1 MCAPYCV
8 NVCVDCRIVLK
19 VTADPDQLR
28 FAANVLMENGDG
40 LSSGVSSAAIGE
52 HIKIVAMN
60 MVLPL
65 KHKRVYIT
73 HSMLQATVG

>member
-8 NVCVDCRIVLK
+8 NDCRIVLK

-28 FAANVLMENGDG
+28 FAANVLMENGDE

-52 HIKIVAMN
+52 H
-60 MVLPL
+60 
-65 KHKRVYIT
+65 VYI
-73 HSMLQATVG
+73 LQNSGNEYGVASEA